1 MNILKFIMNSLIKQN
16 FGGVS
21 RLLNKTWHKKY
32 KSLGTLCLYTYLY
45 NTGYT
50 NTFSTYTL
58 YIHLYVTKRIIV
70 IMTENNNSEYLQ

>member
-32 KSLGTLCLYTYLY
+32 KSLGTLCLYT
-45 NTGYT
+45 
-50 NTFSTYTL
+50 
-58 YIHLYVTKRIIV
+58 
-70 IMTENNNSEYLQ
+70 